1 MYPTNNNK
9 FTSLSADEQSELL
22 KQCDPLLAS
31 ELEFANASLNVAVE
45 THRAVRSKATND
57 EVQRLKLQIQ
67 ELDSKAQNSVIKY
80 SLRPIVNPPPLSS
93 LNLDLSNGNNGSD
106 YNFDQALV
114 VEQQQIQTKE
124 NPHEEHEQNYLAIAL
139 ALRNGHIHLADIA
152 NATKLRPYYVAM
164 ALADAEFRNQLPE
177 FFVETETETHQEA
190 QLLVGMQKTIERVIF
205 ERAISAMNE
214 DEITDFEMQALGI
227 SPLSRNASLASQP
240 GGKSGFMVLEPI
252 SVAVQTTS
260 GIKKVTEFLV
270 TLDHKTIQAQMKIA
284 QRLTEL
290 TQAGLSSHNKNIN
303 MYAQRSPQS
312 QPQLVNVT
320 EQ

>member
-9 FTSLSADEQSELL
+9 FTSLSGDEQIELL

-31 ELEFANASLNVAVE
+31 EIEFASASLNVAIE

-80 SLRPIVNPPPLSS
+80 SLRPVVNPPPLSS
-93 LNLDLSNGNNGSD
+93 LNLDLTN
-106 YNFDQALV
+106 NFDQALMI
-114 VEQQQIQTKE
+114 EEEPQ
-124 NPHEEHEQNYLAIAL
+124 NPREEHEQNYLAIAI
-139 ALRNGHIHLADIA
+139 ALRNGHTHLADIA
-152 NATKLRPYYVAM
+152 NATNLRPYYVAK

-177 FFVETETETHQEA
+177 FFAETETETHQEA
-190 QLLVGMQKTIERVIF
+190 YLLVGMQKSIERVIF

-240 GGKSGFMVLEPI
+240 GGKSGLMVLEPI
-252 SVAVQTTS
+252 SVSVQTQS

-270 TLDHKTIQAQMKIA
+270 TLDHKTIQLQMKLA

-303 MYAQRSPQS
+303 MYAQRSPQP